1 MNRKEIPLALQPDL
15 KFRYECTD
23 EPIHDL
29 AKCAG
34 MSPDVF
40 RRRAK
45 ELGWK
50 AKNLDRRGRR
60 QMILVRAV
68 EEPFITR
75 EDFEQG
81 CASIPDGDKPAD
93 AASLAR
99 RIRGAIERELAA
111 IEVARKTIDPARSV
125 QTESITRVLMG
136 LTRALQE
143 ARQLEVAALRP
154 VAAPQQQE
162 SKAEAIDDD
171 AVPADRDELRRVLA
185 QRMADFMASRVDGGL
200 PRARTDKMDEGSQ

>member
-1 MNRKEIPLALQPDL
+1 MKRKEIPVALLPDL

-40 RRRAK
+40 RKRAK

-68 EEPFITR
+68 EEPFITPD
-75 EDFEQG
+75 EFAQG
-81 CASIPDGDKPAD
+81 CAVIAESDEPAD

-111 IEVARKTIDPARSV
+111 IEVARRTIDPARSV
-125 QTESITRVLMG
+125 QTESITRVLTG

-154 VAAPQQQE
+154 VTASQQQD

-171 AVPADRDELRRVLA
+171 AVPTDRDELRRALA
-185 QRMADFMASRVDGGL
+185 QRIADFVASQ
-200 PRARTDKMDEGSQ
+200 TDR

>member
-1 MNRKEIPLALQPDL
+1 MKRKEIPVALLPDL

-40 RRRAK
+40 RKRAK

-68 EEPFITR
+68 EEPFITPD
-75 EDFEQG
+75 EFAQG
-81 CASIPDGDKPAD
+81 CAGIAARDEPAD

-111 IEVARKTIDPARSV
+111 IEVARRTIDPARSV
-125 QTESITRVLMG
+125 QTESITRVLTG

-154 VAAPQQQE
+154 VTASQQQD

-171 AVPADRDELRRVLA
+171 AVPTDRDELRRALA
-185 QRMADFMASRVDGGL
+185 QRIADFVASQ
-200 PRARTDKMDEGSQ
+200 TDR